1 MKEQLSNNLEEYFEQ
16 QIQEYSDMCDSLN
29 NFYEKNTAAIQECHE
44 TIAKL
49 QEKEDAGFQLFS
61 PITIDSESKE
71 QIIQT
76 RARQEMYEKQNEKY
90 MHDIQFY
97 EEKLKEMK
105 EQLEFY
111 REQQIKK
118 ETNSQDE
125 QTETEKPDIV
135 ADKPAEEIQTL
146 NTKNVNTNKRYVD
159 KLRDVYAKLEEMNN
173 YLYVDMVRCSLELD
187 KVRREIMQL
196 IHELEDA
203 NVSRET
209 FA

>member
-1 MKEQLSNNLEEYFEQ
+1 
-16 QIQEYSDMCDSLN
+16 
-29 NFYEKNTAAIQECHE
+29 
-44 TIAKL
+44 
-49 QEKEDAGFQLFS
+49 
-61 PITIDSESKE
+61 
-71 QIIQT
+71 
-76 RARQEMYEKQNEKY
+76 MYEKQNEKY